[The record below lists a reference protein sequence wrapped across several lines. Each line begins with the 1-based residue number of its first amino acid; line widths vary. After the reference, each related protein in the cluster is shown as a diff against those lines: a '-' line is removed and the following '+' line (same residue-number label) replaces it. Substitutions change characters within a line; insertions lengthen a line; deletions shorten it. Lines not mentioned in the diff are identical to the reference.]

1 MHSDSQLWAAL
12 RKANLDRTIVALPG
26 ALRYE
31 VTEDGG
37 NFSLG
42 QRQLLC
48 LARLENSCFTLI
60 LHNIYSQYPDVYT
73 QLYYNYVEYRALV
86 RRSRILLL
94 DEATSSVD
102 FATDAAIQATIRRE
116 FGDGSTTVLTI
127 AHRLDSVL
135 DCDRILVMDAGRVA
149 ELDTPEQLLS
159 DPGSIFSE
167 LVAAQH
173 SEMVDMLEQEEYDE

>member
-1 MHSDSQLWAAL
+1 M
-12 RKANLDRTIVALPG
+12 
-26 ALRYE
+26 
-31 VTEDGG
+31 
-37 NFSLG
+37 
-42 QRQLLC
+42 
-48 LARLENSCFTLI
+48 
-60 LHNIYSQYPDVYT
+60 
-73 QLYYNYVEYRALV
+73 
-86 RRSRILLL
+86 
-94 DEATSSVD
+94 D